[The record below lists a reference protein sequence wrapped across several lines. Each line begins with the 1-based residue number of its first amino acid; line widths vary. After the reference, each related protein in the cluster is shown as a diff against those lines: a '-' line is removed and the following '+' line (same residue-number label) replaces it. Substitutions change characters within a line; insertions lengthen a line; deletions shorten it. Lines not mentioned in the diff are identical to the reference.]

1 MNRPPVSPHP
11 VLTDYYRDEA
21 QHRRFVTRL
30 FDDTAFHYDR
40 ISGLMSLGWGAW
52 YRRDALRRAGL
63 TEGMKVLDVAV
74 GTGAVA
80 RAAVGLVGPSGGV
93 VGVDPSTGMLARAR
107 RKLRVPLV
115 QGVAEWLPFRD
126 GVFDA
131 LTMGYALRHVSDLR
145 HTFAEYHRVLRP
157 GGTLLALDFARPRSW
172 VGRCLA
178 RFYLNGVVSWIS
190 RLSSG
195 SKETQLLVHYCW
207 DTLETLVP
215 SATILAAMGDGGFED
230 TRAARRYGLLSEYV
244 GRKPSPNQC
253 RSAPVSEYGGA

>member
-1 MNRPPVSPHP
+1 MTRPPVSPHP

-30 FDDTAFHYDR
+30 FDDTASHYDR
-40 ISGLMSLGWGAW
+40 IAGLMSLGWGAW

-63 TEGMKVLDVAV
+63 TEAMKVLDVAV

-80 RAAVGLVGPSGGV
+80 CAAVSLVGPSGGV

-107 RKLRVPLV
+107 RKLSIPLV
-115 QGVAEWLPFRD
+115 QGVAEWLPFRA

-145 HTFAEYHRVLRP
+145 RTFAEYFRVLRP
-157 GGTLLALDFARPRSW
+157 EGTLLVLDFARSRSR
-172 VGRCLA
+172 VGQRLA
-178 RFYLNGVVSWIS
+178 RFYLKGVVSWMS
-190 RLSSG
+190 RLGSG
-195 SKETQLLVHYCW
+195 SKEAQLLVHYCW

-215 SATILAAMGDGGFED
+215 AETILAAMSDCGFED
-230 TRAARRYGLLSEYV
+230 TRGARRYGLLSEYV
-244 GRKPSPNQC
+244 GRKPSP
-253 RSAPVSEYGGA
+253 S